1 MRQFEDMDQAY
12 EDYAKSKGMNY
23 LSLVVL
29 EEIYESGEGCT
40 QKRISDET
48 RYPKQSVNLTVKS
61 FLDDGYIT
69 LEEMPENRRNKRI
82 KLNEKGRRLCEDVI
96 VPLLGKENAAMDGM
110 SDAERDELARLLGVY
125 CRGYCDR
132 VRELI

>member
-61 FLDDGYIT
+61 FLDDGYYPRGDAG
-69 LEEMPENRRNKRI
+69 EPPEQADKAQR
-82 KLNEKGRRLCEDVI
+82 KG
-96 VPLLGKENAAMDGM
+96 KAA
-110 SDAERDELARLLGVY
+110 L
-125 CRGYCDR
+125 RGCDR
-132 VRELI
+132 PPPREGERRDGRHE